1 MLANATRQLGALCAG
16 KRRDHLS
23 SLAGF
28 CENVTFHQPAIYR
41 LLLLQRQ
48 KERQLAGGGQH
59 REEMAEALTC
69 LDEKASNSGS
79 TAIAVTLW
87 LTQWVRCW
95 VVSTMLGR

>member
-48 KERQLAGGGQH
+48 KDGRGDG
-59 REEMAEALTC
+59 T
-69 LDEKASNSGS
+69 EKR
-79 TAIAVTLW
+79 W
-87 LTQWVRCW
+87 LKH
-95 VVSTMLGR
+95 